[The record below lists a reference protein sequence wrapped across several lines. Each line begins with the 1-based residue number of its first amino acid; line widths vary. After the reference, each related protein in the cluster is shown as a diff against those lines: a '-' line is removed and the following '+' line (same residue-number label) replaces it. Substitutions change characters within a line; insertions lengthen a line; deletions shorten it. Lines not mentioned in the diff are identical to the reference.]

1 MRSTFYAWE
10 GWVSKC
16 TQIWV
21 NGRWNS
27 NDGSLERKRSSCRAR
42 DQARTSIM
50 DEQMGGKRTVLEPG
64 RCKREGWMS
73 VNRVIASPR
82 GWLLKKG
89 KLIHCL
95 SLADFFLCW
104 FLWKLTIT
112 WPWPEWWMECSSSLL
127 VHGNAETD
135 STFWNTG
142 RRKGGWDADDERTM
156 GRIRIGPIG
165 RSLRLFQ
172 TFPPICCFIPPLLA
186 STLSLEWSQ
195 SASL

>member
-89 KLIHCL
+89 KLIQL
-95 SLADFFLCW
+95 SVTCWLLPTLVLMKTNNNLTMTRMVNGMFFV
-104 FLWKLTIT
+104 
-112 WPWPEWWMECSSSLL
+112 SSSPRQC
-127 VHGNAETD
+127 
-135 STFWNTG
+135 WNG
-142 RRKGGWDADDERTM
+142 LHFLKHREEKRGVGCWWREDNGAH
-156 GRIRIGPIG
+156 
-165 RSLRLFQ
+165 
-172 TFPPICCFIPPLLA
+172 
-186 STLSLEWSQ
+186 
-195 SASL
+195 